1 MEIVVHPRIHERH
14 EDISAQDVIEA
25 MNNIVAS
32 ALRDNGHW
40 CSIGFDLHARP
51 LEMIYKIVGDVVIV
65 YHALTPPTKKFKKEV
80 GFIPKRG

>member
-40 CSIGFDLHARP
+40 CSIGFVLHARP

-65 YHALTPPTKKFKKEV
+65 YHALTPPTKKFQKEV